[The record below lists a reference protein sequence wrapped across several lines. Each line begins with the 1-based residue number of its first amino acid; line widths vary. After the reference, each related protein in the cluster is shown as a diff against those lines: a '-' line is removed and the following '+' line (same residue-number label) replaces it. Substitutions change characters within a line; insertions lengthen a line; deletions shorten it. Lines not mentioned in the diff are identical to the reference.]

1 MSEETDESARRALS
15 IAKALGQ
22 ADPGEKAAARRMGP
36 EGAPVF
42 WRQVARLG
50 IAPGQEA
57 LWLRFTRAVAHLT
70 PASETD
76 TIHVSGRK
84 LGAVFADGGNA
95 GAALGADAA
104 KPVISEQR
112 LARLLA
118 MRGEARA
125 EALERMIRMIARAR
139 PRLDVVSLA
148 WAFLN
153 PASNRLARDYYSRL
167 DHSPQQDH
175 HDA

>member
-1 MSEETDESARRALS
+1 MSEDTDETARRALA

-22 ADPGEKAAARRMGP
+22 ADPGDKAAARRMGP

-42 WRQVARLG
+42 WRQVARLE

-57 LWLRFTRAVAHLT
+57 LWLRFTRSVALLT

-76 TIHVSGRK
+76 TIHAAGRK
-84 LGAVFADGGNA
+84 LGAVLADGGNA
-95 GAALGADAA
+95 GAAISAETA

-148 WAFLN
+148 RAFLN
-153 PASNRLARDYYSRL
+153 PASDRLARDYYTRL
-167 DHSPQQDH
+167 DHSPQQER

>member
-1 MSEETDESARRALS
+1 MSEETDETARRALA
-15 IAKALGQ
+15 IAKALGR
-22 ADPGEKAAARRMGP
+22 ADPGDKAAARRMGP
-36 EGAPVF
+36 EGAPEF

-50 IAPGQEA
+50 IAPGQES
-57 LWLRFTRAVAHLT
+57 LWLRFTRSVALLT

-76 TIHVSGRK
+76 TIHTAGRK
-84 LGAVFADGGNA
+84 LGAVLADGGNA
-95 GAALGADAA
+95 GATLNAEAA

-125 EALERMIRMIARAR
+125 EALERMIRMIARGR
-139 PRLDVVSLA
+139 PRLDVISLA

-153 PASNRLARDYYSRL
+153 PASDRLARDYYTRL
-167 DHSPQQDH
+167 DHTPQQER